1 MHHLCLITPQ
11 PLSKCCS
18 CNNSNKNLCFFCLSL
33 FLFSS
38 SLYVV
43 ETKKEKKGSADKFK
57 AEGSHR
63 CAFVLSQRRAR
74 LYETVTQL
82 RGEWWTAQFGFV
94 TLRHTKQ
101 NRWPTASHPGS
112 DIKQFCFFPAVLHF
126 QHVFFFFFL
135 EGERERENKCWNI
148 PLPASFCYLVNH
160 SFFFYIHQPSC
171 KKNPLSHTHTHTH
184 THTQY
189 EREVCISQN
198 KCGINYNWLLLNPL
212 HHPHTHTCP
221 PPPPP
226 QLPSYPSS
234 LPPTHRPTPPLAKLP
249 PSTPDRAPVAKRQ
262 RERWIEE
269 T

>member
-1 MHHLCLITPQ
+1 MLIPGIVRGPLYTAFFFVSHPARNSNSPSLSHFTVLIMHHLCLITPQ

-126 QHVFFFFFL
+126 QHVFFFFF
-135 EGERERENKCWNI
+135 
-148 PLPASFCYLVNH
+148 F
-160 SFFFYIHQPSC
+160 
-171 KKNPLSHTHTHTH
+171 
-184 THTQY
+184 
-189 EREVCISQN
+189 
-198 KCGINYNWLLLNPL
+198 
-212 HHPHTHTCP
+212 
-221 PPPPP
+221 
-226 QLPSYPSS
+226 
-234 LPPTHRPTPPLAKLP
+234 
-249 PSTPDRAPVAKRQ
+249 
-262 RERWIEE
+262 
-269 T
+269 